1 MTEKPQKLVDDVWGG
16 LAAMLVALPSSIAF
30 GVATFA
36 ALGAGFAAQGALAG
50 MLGATALGLVAS
62 AWGGAPRLITAPCA
76 PAVAVLSALAVDLA
90 SRGTEPGAIL
100 LMLVVTGLLAGALQV
115 LFGLVGLGRLIK
127 YMPYPVVSGYLS
139 GVGLIII
146 LSQIPKLL
154 GAQSGANW
162 HTALAAPADWS
173 WQAIVVG
180 AITIAVML
188 LGPRITRVVPAA
200 ILALAA
206 GVAGYFGL
214 GLLDPALLTL
224 TGNTLVVGPLGGGG
238 TGFIDA
244 LRSRWQAVGGLG
256 LADGYDLLVPA
267 ATLAVLLSIDTLKT
281 CVVLDALTRSRHDSN
296 RTLIGQGLGN
306 LASAALGGMA
316 GAGTMGATLVNVSS
330 GGRSRWSGLFEGGLS
345 LLAFLLLASALAWV
359 PIGALAGIL
368 IVVGARMI
376 DRESLHFLR
385 SRQTVLDFLVIATV
399 VVVALTVGLIAAS
412 GAGVLLAIAL
422 FVREQVGGAVVAR
435 KGYGSSM
442 SSKRVRT
449 SAEMEILERQGDQTV
464 VFELQGS
471 LFFGTTDKL
480 YTALEP
486 ELDRRRYVVL
496 DFRRVQSVD
505 VTAAHMLQQIEDRL
519 TERQS
524 LLLFSRIPPNTPSG
538 RDIRRYFK
546 EEAQAQAQVN
556 AQEQEQEQG
565 QAADPPRAPPAPGA
579 AQEPAPR
586 RTRVFDEIDDA
597 LEWIEDRLI
606 EQARIDQVRETAL
619 ELREMELF
627 AGRKAETLANLEAC
641 METRSCRAGE
651 RIFVRGDGGDEIYL
665 IRRGAVRIMLPLD
678 GARGRHLATFGRGG
692 FFGEMAFLDRNPRS
706 ADAIAFTDCDLYVL
720 SRQRFDALVEHHKL
734 LGLNLMEGLARLL
747 AARLRH
753 ADAELNALELS

>member
-1 MTEKPQKLVDDVWGG
+1 
-16 LAAMLVALPSSIAF
+16 
-30 GVATFA
+30 
-36 ALGAGFAAQGALAG
+36 
-50 MLGATALGLVAS
+50 
-62 AWGGAPRLITAPCA
+62 
-76 PAVAVLSALAVDLA
+76 
-90 SRGTEPGAIL
+90 
-100 LMLVVTGLLAGALQV
+100 MLVVTGLLAGALQV